1 VKGMMEMKKIL
12 LISIFLF
19 LICIVKNVS
28 AVEDYN
34 TFQEV
39 DIYSGKMLDD
49 YTTEEYNKYYKN
61 VDKRKFWG
69 WRTHVVNKNIKAKF
83 ISETVF
89 SYYNN
94 GKTPITYKYELSK
107 SVVNKYSISAS
118 GSIKYNINGEI
129 KKFKNNLDAEVKI
142 NVTDETVTTTK
153 EQNDLQ
159 IIIDPFTVANLK
171 IVGEAK
177 ITNGVAAYYVLWI
190 RTERGGFEYFVVTTQ
205 YPRLE
210 VLPV

>member
-1 VKGMMEMKKIL
+1 MIEMKKIL
-12 LISIFLF
+12 LLSIFLF

-28 AVEDYN
+28 AVENYD
-34 TFQEV
+34 TFQEI
-39 DIYSGKMLDD
+39 DIYSGKMLED
-49 YTTEEYNKYYKN
+49 YTDEEYKKYYKN

-69 WRTHVVNKNIKAKF
+69 WRTYVVNKNIKAKF

-107 SVVNKYSISAS
+107 TVVNKFSISAS
-118 GSIKYNINGEI
+118 GNIKYTMNGSTA
-129 KKFKNNLDAEVKI
+129 KFKHNLDSEVKV
-142 NVTDETVTTTK
+142 NVTSEVVTTTS
-153 EQNDLQ
+153 ETNDLQ

-171 IVGEAK
+171 IVGEAR

-190 RTERGGFEYFVVTTQ
+190 RTQRGGFEYFVVTTQ

-210 VLPV
+210 VLPI

>member
-1 VKGMMEMKKIL
+1 MKKIL

>member
-1 VKGMMEMKKIL
+1 MMEMKKIL

-83 ISETVF
+83 VSETVF

>member
-1 VKGMMEMKKIL
+1 MKKIL

-190 RTERGGFEYFVVTTQ
+190 RIERGGFEYFVVTTQ

>member
-1 VKGMMEMKKIL
+1 MEMKKIL

>member
-1 VKGMMEMKKIL
+1 VKGMIEMKKIL

>member
-1 VKGMMEMKKIL
+1 MKKIL

-142 NVTDETVTTTK
+142 DVTDETVTTTK

-159 IIIDPFTVANLK
+159 IITDPFTVANLK